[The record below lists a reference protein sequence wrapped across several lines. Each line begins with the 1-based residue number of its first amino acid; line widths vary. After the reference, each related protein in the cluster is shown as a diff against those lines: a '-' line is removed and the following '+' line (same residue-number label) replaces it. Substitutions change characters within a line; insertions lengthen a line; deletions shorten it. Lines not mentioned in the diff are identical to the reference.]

1 MDGECCFPFPRCAIR
16 LPPKLSM
23 KVSVHNA
30 DWSDGCRKG
39 QGYLIMAVVIYQPNH
54 ISSSF

>member
-1 MDGECCFPFPRCAIR
+1 MDGEYCFPFPPCAIR

-30 DWSDGCRKG
+30 DWA
-39 QGYLIMAVVIYQPNH
+39 MVVGRVKAT
-54 ISSSF
+54 